1 MGAVRTS
8 HPRFK
13 REGQPARI
21 ELTDDDIAILR
32 HVYRHRFVRADDLY
46 RLFPNRSPDKLS
58 RRLVRLYRNQ
68 FLDRPIAQVDRFH
81 EGGSQPLVYGLYTAG
96 ARFLKETFDVPL
108 TSIDWKARNRSY
120 TRDNLD
126 HTLAIAHFMIG
137 LELAIRARPNMALL
151 SFEDILA
158 DAPERTQR
166 QVQPGKWPVELRWLG
181 TRGVV
186 QIAPD
191 AIFGIRTEDG
201 TKTTRTYIFL
211 EMDRGTMTIA
221 PAKQVRESDAFLYRA
236 TILRKFVAF
245 AESYRQDLH
254 KSHLGISATRTL
266 FITTTKARAEAMRQ
280 AAEEYVV
287 GPRQLPAGLFLF
299 CVPGTENPLST
310 KVVDT
315 FGQPT
320 YLIRPTTSER

>member
-21 ELTDDDIAILR
+21 ELTDDDIAILQ
-32 HVYRHRFVRADDLY
+32 HIYRHRFVRADDLY
-46 RLFPNRSPDKLS
+46 RLFPDRSQDKLS

-81 EGGSQPLVYGLYTAG
+81 EGGSQPLVYGLDTAG

-126 HTLAIAHFMIG
+126 HTLAVTHFMIG
-137 LELAIRARPNMALL
+137 LELAIRARPNMVLL

-166 QVQPGKWPVELRWLG
+166 QVQPGKWPVELRWFG
-181 TRGVV
+181 SRGVV

-201 TKTTRTYIFL
+201 TKTIRTYVFL

-254 KSHLGISATRTL
+254 KSHLGISAARTL
-266 FITTTKARAEAMRQ
+266 FITTTSARAKAMQ
-280 AAEEYVV
+280 KAAEDLVLR
-287 GPRQLPAGLFLF
+287 PQQLPPGLFLF
-299 CVPGTENPLST
+299 GADLAGHPLN
-310 KVVDT
+310 VEIVNG
-315 FGQPT
+315 FGEAT
-320 YLIRPTTSER
+320 RLARD